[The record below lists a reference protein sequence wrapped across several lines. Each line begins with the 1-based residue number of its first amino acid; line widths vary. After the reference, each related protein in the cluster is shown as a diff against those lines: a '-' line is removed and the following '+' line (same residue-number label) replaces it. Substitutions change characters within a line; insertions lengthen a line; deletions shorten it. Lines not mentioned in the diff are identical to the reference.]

1 MHEDQPQNVK
11 PTPGGADAPAAA
23 TAPAAWP
30 DEARLDA
37 LAADL
42 AALGARLRQD
52 DPAGDLAHLG
62 RIAAAGRLCTLIGV
76 GAAALGWLPLAV
88 IGLALGRFARWTMIG
103 HHVGHRGYDRV
114 GGPAGK
120 AFGEGA
126 RRLIDWFDWLVP
138 AAWKHEHN
146 VLHHYRLN
154 EARDPDLVEANLDWL
169 RRKPW
174 PVAAKVAV
182 VAFFSMTWRWSY
194 YAPNTLAELHRPPTA
209 PGEDPTERGVA
220 TWDPRRPAGRALWL
234 QSLLPYALVHFVLFP
249 AALLPLGID
258 VAVGALAASA
268 LAELLTNLHTFLVIV
283 PNHVGRDLW
292 RFDAPARGKRDF
304 LIRQVLG
311 SANYRTGGAVNDFLH
326 GFLNYQIEHH
336 LWPDLPMRAYARAQ
350 PEVAALCAQH
360 GVPYVQESVWRRLD
374 KTVRVMVGVD
384 AMLRA
389 PVPAAPPA

>member
-1 MHEDQPQNVK
+1 
-11 PTPGGADAPAAA
+11 
-23 TAPAAWP
+23 
-30 DEARLDA
+30 
-37 LAADL
+37 
-42 AALGARLRQD
+42 
-52 DPAGDLAHLG
+52 
-62 RIAAAGRLCTLIGV
+62 
-76 GAAALGWLPLAV
+76 
-88 IGLALGRFARWTMIG
+88 
-103 HHVGHRGYDRV
+103 
-114 GGPAGK
+114 
-120 AFGEGA
+120 
-126 RRLIDWFDWLVP
+126 
-138 AAWKHEHN
+138 
-146 VLHHYRLN
+146 
-154 EARDPDLVEANLDWL
+154 
-169 RRKPW
+169 
-174 PVAAKVAV
+174 
-182 VAFFSMTWRWSY
+182 
-194 YAPNTLAELHRPPTA
+194 
-209 PGEDPTERGVA
+209 
-220 TWDPRRPAGRALWL
+220 
-234 QSLLPYALVHFVLFP
+234 
-249 AALLPLGID
+249 
-258 VAVGALAASA
+258 VGALAASA